1 MKIIQLKNFKIVHL
15 ALIIVSLSLTAC
27 GGGGGGSSTPSSDN
41 ASQNTTGQS
50 SPEPQA
56 TATPASMLAADE
68 NSEPMEISNMDM
80 TSMQESD
87 LEDDEAMNA
96 LVLSVSIGNSQ

>member
-15 ALIIVSLSLTAC
+15 ALIVMSLSLSAC
-27 GGGGGGSSTPSSDN
+27 GGGGGGSNSSNDN

-56 TATPASMLAADE
+56 TATPADMLAADE
-68 NSEPMEISNMDM
+68 DSEPMEISNMDM

-87 LEDDEAMNA
+87 LEDDDAMNA